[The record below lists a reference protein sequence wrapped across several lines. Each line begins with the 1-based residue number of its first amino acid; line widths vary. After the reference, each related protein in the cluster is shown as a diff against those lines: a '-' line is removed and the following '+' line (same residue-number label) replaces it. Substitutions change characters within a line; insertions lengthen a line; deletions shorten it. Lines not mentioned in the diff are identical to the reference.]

1 VTAVT
6 AAATAHTPRDAAL
19 GARVARR
26 WRRMRAALRVVW
38 LAYWRYAAEDGD
50 AVAGYI
56 AYAAFLAVFPFAI
69 FATALIG
76 VTISETQADLLIDAL
91 FDAAPDHI
99 AQTLE
104 PVVASVT
111 EGASGRLLT
120 VSAVGALWVASS
132 ALEAVRVGFDRAYRA
147 PTPRG
152 FLQRRAVAMG
162 CVFLAIATFALQG
175 ALMALA
181 PVGLLLAET
190 TLGFTAPFGIGLLRW
205 GVGLGIFALFLWE
218 LHVLLPTRRPPRRR
232 LWPGIV
238 VSTALWGLGASGFSL
253 YLSYAPSYALTY
265 GAFAGVIV
273 TLLFF
278 WLTGAAILI
287 GAHVN
292 AELMRYRRPTARDD
306 LP

>member
-1 VTAVT
+1 MT
-6 AAATAHTPRDAAL
+6 AAATAHTPPRAAL

-26 WRRMRAALRVVW
+26 WRRLRAAIHVGW
-38 LAYWRYAAEDGD
+38 LAYWRYSTDDGD

-69 FATALIG
+69 FMTALIG
-76 VTISETQADLLIDAL
+76 VTISEAQADILIDSL
-91 FDAAPDHI
+91 FDAAPEHI

-111 EGASGRLLT
+111 QGASGRLLT
-120 VSAVGALWVASS
+120 ISAVGALWVASS
-132 ALEAVRVGFDRAYRA
+132 ALEAVRVGFDRAYGA
-147 PTPRG
+147 PAPRS
-152 FLQRRAVAMG
+152 FLHRRLVAMG
-162 CVFLAIATFALQG
+162 CVFLAVATFALQG

-181 PVGLLLAET
+181 PIGLQEAET
-190 TLGFTAPFGIGLLRW
+190 ALGMTTPIGLGLLRW
-205 GVGLGIFALFLWE
+205 IVGLGVFALFLWE
-218 LHVLLPTRRPPRRR
+218 LHVLLPTVRPPRRR
-232 LWPGIV
+232 LWPGV
-238 VSTALWGLGASGFSL
+238 FVSTALWGLGATGFSV
-253 YLSYAPSYALTY
+253 YLSHAPSYALTY

-287 GAHVN
+287 GAQVN
-292 AELMRYRRPTARDD
+292 AVLMRYRRPTARDD